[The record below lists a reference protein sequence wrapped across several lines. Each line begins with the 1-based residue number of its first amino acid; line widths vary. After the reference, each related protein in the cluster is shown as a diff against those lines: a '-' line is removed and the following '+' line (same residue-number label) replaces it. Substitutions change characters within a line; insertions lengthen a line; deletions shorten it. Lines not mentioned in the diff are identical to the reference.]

1 MENKKK
7 MPDKP
12 FLTDAP
18 FGVATKRFT
27 KMGFHPE
34 LDKSGA
40 MKRVITKLGPGS
52 FDAKRP
58 ECKSKQGMR

>member
-1 MENKKK
+1 MESKRK
-7 MPDKP
+7 MPDKSFP
-12 FLTDAP
+12 TYAP

-40 MKRVITKLGPGS
+40 MKRMITKLGPGS

-58 ECKSKQGMR
+58 DCKYKRGMR